1 VDDRTRQVSR
11 TQPDTAR
18 HPALPAVAK
27 QRSADVQLR
36 MTDAMIAF
44 AGPPRFTRE
53 STSRPQM
60 CG

>member
-1 VDDRTRQVSR
+1 VDDGTRQVSR

-18 HPALPAVAK
+18 HPALPAAAK
-27 QRSADVQLR
+27 QRSTGVQLR

-44 AGPPRFTRE
+44 AGLPRVAHE
-53 STSRPQM
+53 STSRLQM

>member
-1 VDDRTRQVSR
+1 VSR

-44 AGPPRFTRE
+44 AGPPRFTHE